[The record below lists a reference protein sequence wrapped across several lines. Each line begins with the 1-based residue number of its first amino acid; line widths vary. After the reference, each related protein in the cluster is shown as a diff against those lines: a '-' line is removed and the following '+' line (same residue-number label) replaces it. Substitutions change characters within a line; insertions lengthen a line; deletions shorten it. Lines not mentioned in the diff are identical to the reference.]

1 MQTEIEKSL
10 TGQRLGPLNIL
21 PPAGNQSLVELD
33 PDHPGFRDSAY
44 RTRRNAIA
52 ALALDYRSGDPF
64 PEAPYTEQENEL
76 WQIIMDALAT
86 AHAKHAC
93 AEYLASLV
101 QVDLPRHRIPQLGEV
116 TERVESLS
124 GFRLEPVAGLV
135 EANVFLSS
143 LSEGVFLST
152 QYIRHHSAPLYT
164 PEPDVVHEV
173 IGHAVT
179 LASPRLA
186 ELNRLFGEAIKRAQ
200 SGEDI
205 EKLSRIYWFTIE
217 FGVVREG
224 GALKAY
230 GAGLVSSAGEMEA
243 MAGAEIRLL
252 DFQQMTQQSVDP
264 TTFQP
269 VLFCAESFDEMY
281 SSLRS
286 YLIDW
291 KPR

>member
-1 MQTEIEKSL
+1 MQTEIETGL
-10 TGQRLGPLNIL
+10 TGERLSPLNIL
-21 PPAGNQSLVELD
+21 PPAGSQPLVELD

-52 ALALDYRSGDPF
+52 ALALDYRSGEPI
-64 PEAPYTEQENEL
+64 PKAPYTEQENEL
-76 WQIIMDALAT
+76 WRVIIDALAE

-93 AEYLASLV
+93 GEYLASLET
-101 QVDLPRHRIPQLGEV
+101 VDLPRHRIPQLAEV
-116 TERVESLS
+116 TDRVQSLS

-135 EANVFLSS
+135 SAHAFLAS

-186 ELNRLFGEAIKRAQ
+186 ELNRLFGEAMKRAQ
-200 SGEDI
+200 SEEDI
-205 EKLSRIYWFTIE
+205 EKLSKIYWFTIE

-243 MAGAEIRLL
+243 MGRAEIRPL
-252 DFQQMTQQSVDP
+252 DFQQMTEQFVDP
-264 TTFQP
+264 TNFQP
-269 VLFCAESFDEMY
+269 VLFCAESFDELY
-281 SSLRS
+281 LSLRS
-286 YLIDW
+286 FLIEW

>member
-1 MQTEIEKSL
+1 MQTEIEIGLVGISP
-10 TGQRLGPLNIL
+10 RSLNIL
-21 PPAGNQSLVELD
+21 PPAGTQRLVELD

-52 ALALDYRSGDPF
+52 ALALDYRSGDPI

-76 WQIIMDALAT
+76 WQIIIDALAT

-93 AEYLASLV
+93 EEYLASLV
-101 QVDLPRHRIPQLGEV
+101 RVDLPRNRIPQLGEV
-116 TERVESLS
+116 TERVQSLS

-135 EANVFLSS
+135 EAHVFLSS

-173 IGHAVT
+173 VGHAVT

-200 SGEDI
+200 SEEDI

-224 GALKAY
+224 GAVKAY

-243 MAGAEIRLL
+243 MAGAKIRPL
-252 DFQQMTQQSVDP
+252 DFQEMSQQSVDP
-264 TTFQP
+264 TSFQP

-286 YLIDW
+286 YLMDW

>member
-1 MQTEIEKSL
+1 M
-10 TGQRLGPLNIL
+10 R
-21 PPAGNQSLVELD
+21 PAGNQQLVELD

-52 ALALDYRSGDPF
+52 ALALDYRSGDPI

-76 WQIIMDALAT
+76 WGVIIDALAA

-93 AEYLASLV
+93 AEYLSSLV

-116 TERVESLS
+116 TERVQSLS

-135 EANVFLSS
+135 AANVFLSS

-173 IGHAVT
+173 VGHAVT

-186 ELNRLFGEAIKRAQ
+186 ELNRLFGETIKRAR
-200 SGEDI
+200 SNEDI
-205 EKLSRIYWFTIE
+205 ETLSRVYWFTIE

-224 GALKAY
+224 GDVKAY
-230 GAGLVSSAGEMEA
+230 GAGLVSSAGEMEQ
-243 MAGAEIRLL
+243 MASAEIRPL
-252 DFQQMTQQSVDP
+252 DFQEMSQQIVDP
-264 TTFQP
+264 TSFQP